1 MIALQTAGKLRMKM
15 AVDIMKKLHMTIALA
30 IVLAIVVGILVLF
43 IPTAASA
50 TTADDE
56 VTIRVM
62 EMHEKSTSAVMNRIQ
77 LPEAASEKVSEEAT
91 YRNRLTEHKGDGNG
105 TAEMD
110 RERTQ
115 AEDQERLLEM
125 DQDHEMDM
133 INDQIRDTEHEIDRE
148 QETSHRQGAK

>member
-1 MIALQTAGKLRMKM
+1 MITLQTAGKLRMKM

-43 IPTAASA
+43 VPTAASA

-77 LPEAASEKVSEEAT
+77 LPETATEKVTEEAT
-91 YRNRLTEHKGDGNG
+91 YRNRLTENKGDGNG
-105 TAEMD
+105 IAEM
-110 RERTQ
+110 
-115 AEDQERLLEM
+115 DQERLLEM
-125 DQDHEMDM
+125 DQVHEMDM

>member
-110 RERTQ
+110 
-115 AEDQERLLEM
+115 QERLLEM
-125 DQDHEMDM
+125 GQDHEMDM
-133 INDQIRDTEHEIDRE
+133 LNDQIRDTEHEIDRE

>member
-77 LPEAASEKVSEEAT
+77 LPEAASEKVTEEAT
-91 YRNRLTEHKGDGNG
+91 YRNRLTEHKGDSNG
-105 TAEMD
+105 IAEM
-110 RERTQ
+110 
-115 AEDQERLLEM
+115 DQERLLEM
-125 DQDHEMDM
+125 GQDHEMDM